1 MESRYACVEY
11 LAKCASNSKTEKISS
26 VGQEAFFQV
35 MNYVSEATA
44 PENSI
49 RKLMLQCEGERD
61 MQQEIMQQILGLQFY
76 CSSFQV
82 VKFFLDSSKDVLYQV
97 TTLRSGI
104 SGFKFSGIFE
114 KL

>member
-1 MESRYACVEY
+1 
-11 LAKCASNSKTEKISS
+11 
-26 VGQEAFFQV
+26 
-35 MNYVSEATA
+35 
-44 PENSI
+44 
-49 RKLMLQCEGERD
+49 
-61 MQQEIMQQILGLQFY
+61 MQQILGLQFY